1 MLNNMILLNYKRG
14 ETMIFHN
21 KKFSG
26 IDFHN
31 NSISCATIKLERG
44 IPVLQDI
51 EKIKT
56 EEDMIVGGR
65 VSKADVLSDV
75 LEDALSDGTLSKEVH
90 LAIPT
95 PNILIRKSPLYRIL
109 VKRISQTF
117 TV

>member
-1 MLNNMILLNYKRG
+1 MFRQ
-14 ETMIFHN
+14 

-31 NSISCATIKLERG
+31 HFISCATIKLERG

-51 EKIKT
+51 EIIKI

-65 VSKADVLSDV
+65 VSQADVLSDL
-75 LEDALSDGTLSKEVH
+75 LEDALSDGVLSKEVH

-95 PNILIRKSPLYRIL
+95 QNILIRKITSLPDIGEKELAKL
-109 VKRISQTF
+109 L

>member
-1 MLNNMILLNYKRG
+1 MFR
-14 ETMIFHN
+14 N

-51 EKIKT
+51 EKIKL

-65 VSKADVLSDV
+65 VSQAEVLSDL
-75 LEDALSDGTLSKEVH
+75 LEDALSDGYPFQRS
-90 LAIPT
+90 PSSY
-95 PNILIRKSPLYRIL
+95 PNAKHPHS
-109 VKRISQTF
+109 
-117 TV
+117 